1 MFLYTMKLYF
11 CKCPEFGVDKA
22 IHFHV
27 YLPAC
32 WAHNPFQ
39 TNCNASYCAHWR
51 WSANGSDL
59 WSHHSAT
66 VEQVNQKMQT
76 VQRFHSMT
84 YDAAPCSYPPFLV
97 DDDPFVLG
105 ADQTGE
111 RRSCKYSNN
120 SLTRSYRYQSYNLY
134 WLIFKV
140 RVQIQTGVSATV
152 DDWLTGGSAHSFA
165 EWPIPDRRSSFN
177 PWLRLVEC
185 EPAVWKV
192 LRSDPLNCCDLRSVA
207 IVYRFVNFYS

>member
-1 MFLYTMKLYF
+1 MSIYLHAG
-11 CKCPEFGVDKA
+11 PI
-22 IHFHV
+22 IHFK
-27 YLPAC
+27 
-32 WAHNPFQ
+32 Q
-39 TNCNASYCAHWR
+39 TVMPVIVLIGDGPRMGPICGVIIQQRLNR
-51 WSANGSDL
+51 L
-59 WSHHSAT
+59 IK
-66 VEQVNQKMQT
+66 KMQT

-111 RRSCKYSNN
+111 RRSCKYNNN